1 MRSPLTSLAFAT
13 IARALAQGG
22 ATEIGDARLKPAIA
36 SNISAASS
44 AVRARGPCTW
54 PGSQASGIGQFGVS
68 PGVGRMPT
76 MPQNDA
82 GIRIEQP
89 KSVPCASG
97 TMPVATATA
106 DPPEEPAGLNAGFQG
121 LRVTPNTS
129 LKVLAPA
136 ANTFN
141 DVFGVTRNPW
151 NPALSPAGSSG
162 GSAVAVATGM
172 VPLAQGTDFGCS
184 IRMPASFCGIVGIRP
199 TPGLTPNWPMPLA
212 WDPGQVHGPLART
225 AEDAALMLDAIA

>member
-1 MRSPLTSLAFAT
+1 MSDSQRFPVAAHVLAYLAHKDALT
-13 IARALAQGG
+13 
-22 ATEIGDARLKPAIA
+22 
-36 SNISAASS
+36 AAS
-44 AVRARGPCTW
+44 AVSSNELA
-54 PGSQASGIGQFGVS
+54 AS
-68 PGVGRMPT
+68 
-76 MPQNDA
+76 
-82 GIRIEQP
+82 
-89 KSVPCASG
+89 
-97 TMPVATATA
+97 VATN
-106 DPPEEPAGLNAGFQG
+106 PVVVR
-121 LRVTPNTS
+121 RVT
-129 LKVLAPA
+129 

-225 AEDAALMLDAIA
+225 AEDAGQLVSARENYFTAAVHWGAAQWPIAENNATNLRYNERKVACYSQYARLADHHVERVSVSHSRSQGSSRQYATAQLST